1 MKHIFFILV
10 IQFLT
15 LSTASSNEQNSVFD
29 GTILNIPIVS
39 STEQPEVY
47 QGVKFKVLDSNKW
60 ELLDYKKAEPMEGI
74 DSVDLVLL
82 TKELPIRGFL
92 QVMGV
97 SSSCIAPGVIRS
109 KLVGNTIE
117 VFMGEESPV
126 PREPLFCSTRNIK
139 YFFQA
144 IPLPLYGLKSG
155 EYKYTL
161 NGEYQ
166 GVFNLPSDNVWGLN
180 GNTY

>member
-1 MKHIFFILV
+1 MKRLFFRFFTQAIV
-10 IQFLT
+10 FIT
-15 LSTASSNEQNSVFD
+15 SNAYRISTSVHRTASSKS
-29 GTILNIPIVS
+29 I
-39 STEQPEVY
+39 
-47 QGVKFKVLDSNKW
+47 
-60 ELLDYKKAEPMEGI
+60 
-74 DSVDLVLL
+74 
-82 TKELPIRGFL
+82 
-92 QVMGV
+92 
-97 SSSCIAPGVIRS
+97 
-109 KLVGNTIE
+109 IE

-166 GVFNLPSDNVWGLN
+166 GVFNLPIPSIGYAFL
-180 GNTY
+180 